1 MTRAEPQHIQTLF
14 KRAVKYRWAAEE
26 QAGSGH
32 FPTAA
37 SVVEP
42 TGALLGLSRVL
53 LRYPRVSS
61 AQSPSSWAQHL
72 LTGQLERLTQNR
84 LVWVCAFAYTRP
96 PPPGYTRTVCV
107 RVCQRGVFSAHPN
120 GVAGT
125 EYTGGPE
132 NEQCC
137 LVSQH
142 GQTELGVHTG
152 TAEVWDKEEKWN
164 KEEES
169 EKRVGEKM
177 LELWGRSRA
186 IQRDEGRTSH

>member
-96 PPPGYTRTVCV
+96 PRIYTDCVCACVSVWCVFCPPKWSGWDGIHRWSWEWTVLPCQSARTNWAG
-107 RVCQRGVFSAHPN
+107 RPHGHRRG
-120 GVAGT
+120 
-125 EYTGGPE
+125 
-132 NEQCC
+132 
-137 LVSQH
+137 L
-142 GQTELGVHTG
+142 
-152 TAEVWDKEEKWN
+152 
-164 KEEES
+164 
-169 EKRVGEKM
+169 R
-177 LELWGRSRA
+177 
-186 IQRDEGRTSH
+186 